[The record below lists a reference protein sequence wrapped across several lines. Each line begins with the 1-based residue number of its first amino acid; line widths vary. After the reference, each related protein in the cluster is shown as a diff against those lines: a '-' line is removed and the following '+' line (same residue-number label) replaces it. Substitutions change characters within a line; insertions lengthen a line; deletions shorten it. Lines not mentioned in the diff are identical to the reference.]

1 MVVDLRG
8 QLSNPSPALVQLA
21 DRDVGRLPAASPEP
35 AARASLGRA
44 RRLRPDEVES
54 LVTGYGAGKTMRE
67 LAAQF
72 GISRQTVSTHLRR
85 ANSPIRREGL
95 DQEQLGEVVALYEAG
110 RTSRD
115 IADCYGV
122 SPDTV
127 LRTLRRQGV
136 EIRSRHSASTP
147 SRP

>member
-1 MVVDLRG
+1 M
-8 QLSNPSPALVQLA
+8 QLA
-21 DRDVGRLPAASPEP
+21 DRDIGGLPAASLEP
-35 AARASLGRA
+35 AARAKLGSA
-44 RRLRPDEVES
+44 RRLRPDEVEA
-54 LVTGYGAGKTMRE
+54 LVAAYGAGKTMKE
-67 LAAQF
+67 LAAVF

-85 ANSPIRREGL
+85 AKSPIRREGL
-95 DQEQLGEVVALYEAG
+95 DQEQVGEVVALYEAG
-110 RTSRD
+110 RTSRE

-136 EIRSRHSASTP
+136 EIRYRHGASTP